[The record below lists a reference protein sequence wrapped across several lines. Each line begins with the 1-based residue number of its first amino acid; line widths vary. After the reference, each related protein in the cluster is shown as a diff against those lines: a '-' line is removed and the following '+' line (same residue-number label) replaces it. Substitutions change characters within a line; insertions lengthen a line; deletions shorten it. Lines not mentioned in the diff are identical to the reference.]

1 MISKRVWLIL
11 RKVIGVCIKRCV
23 KEVTFND
30 LERCDCGEGR
40 VIVLALLVVAKINM
54 RETVR
59 DASFQNVDTDLEMP
73 IRRNVS

>member
-1 MISKRVWLIL
+1 MTL
-11 RKVIGVCIKRCV
+11 RD
-23 KEVTFND
+23 TT
-30 LERCDCGEGR
+30 GEGR

>member
-1 MISKRVWLIL
+1 MISKRVRLIL

-40 VIVLALLVVAKINM
+40 VIVLALVVAKINM